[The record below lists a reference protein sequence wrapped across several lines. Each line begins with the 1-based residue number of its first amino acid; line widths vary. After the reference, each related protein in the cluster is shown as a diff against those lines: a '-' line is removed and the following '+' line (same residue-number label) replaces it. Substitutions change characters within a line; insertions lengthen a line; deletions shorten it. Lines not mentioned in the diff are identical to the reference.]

1 MYKLYYIYVI
11 MMALSVDHPQDGTI
25 RAFTAC
31 SDGFLQ
37 LQAGCLAGGFCPP
50 WGGFMMFMAVG
61 KAQEFYT
68 HDVQ

>member
-1 MYKLYYIYVI
+1 MYKLYYIYGM

-37 LQAGCLAGGFCPP
+37 LQAGCRALGAGLSPGSRPP
-50 WGGFMMFMAVG
+50 
-61 KAQEFYT
+61 
-68 HDVQ
+68 